1 MPHLVEMDKK
11 YSKKGLKIIA
21 AEVQGSSKQAIGKI
35 IEENN
40 AGFTVTK
47 GAQGPVSIAGIP
59 HAVAFGADGKLIFK
73 GHPAS
78 DEFKDVVKKALRDV
92 DLRDVEVVEENPGV
106 LAALGDV
113 IEQRTWTNSEGVEM
127 TAAVT
132 KIDGDKVIF
141 RLQKNGKT
149 VPYPISKLSEEDQK
163 LIKEKIE
170 DE

>member
-1 MPHLVEMDKK
+1 MDKK
-11 YSKKGLKIIA
+11 YSNKGLKIIA

-92 DLRDVEVVEENPGV
+92 KVVEENPGV

-113 IEQRTWTNSEGVEM
+113 IEQRTWTNSEGVKM
-127 TAAVT
+127 IAAVT

>member
-78 DEFKDVVKKALRDV
+78 EEFKDVVKKALK
-92 DLRDVEVVEENPGV
+92 DVEVVEEDPVG
-106 LAALGDV
+106 LAALGDA
-113 IEQRTWTNSEGVEM
+113 IEQRTWTNSEGIEM
-127 TAAVT
+127 VAAVT

-141 RLQKNGKT
+141 RLQKNGKI

-163 LIKEKIE
+163 LIKKKIE

>member
-11 YSKKGLKIIA
+11 YSNKGLKIIA

-92 DLRDVEVVEENPGV
+92 KVVEENPGV

-113 IEQRTWTNSEGVEM
+113 IEQRTWTNSEGVKM

>member
-92 DLRDVEVVEENPGV
+92 EVVEENPGV

>member
-1 MPHLVEMDKK
+1 M
-11 YSKKGLKIIA
+11 
-21 AEVQGSSKQAIGKI
+21 
-35 IEENN
+35 
-40 AGFTVTK
+40 TK

-92 DLRDVEVVEENPGV
+92 EVVEENPGV

-113 IEQRTWTNSEGVEM
+113 IEQRTWTNSEGVKM
-127 TAAVT
+127 IAAVT

>member
-11 YSKKGLKIIA
+11 YSRKGLKIIA

-78 DEFKDVVKKALRDV
+78 EEFKDVVKKALKN
-92 DLRDVEVVEENPGV
+92 VEVVEEDPVG
-106 LAALGDV
+106 LAALGDA
-113 IEQRTWTNSEGVEM
+113 IEQRTWTNSEGVKM
-127 TAAVT
+127 VAAVT

-141 RLQKNGKT
+141 RLQKNGKI

-163 LIKEKIE
+163 LIKKNIE

>member
-11 YSKKGLKIIA
+11 YSRKGLKIIA

-78 DEFKDVVKKALRDV
+78 EEFKDVVKKALK
-92 DLRDVEVVEENPGV
+92 DVEVVKENPGG
-106 LAALGDV
+106 LAALGDA
-113 IEQRTWTNSEGVEM
+113 IEQRTWTNSEGVKM
-127 TAAVT
+127 VAAVT

-141 RLQKNGKT
+141 RLQKNGKI

>member
-11 YSKKGLKIIA
+11 YSNKGLKIIA

-78 DEFKDVVKKALRDV
+78 EEFKDVVKKA
-92 DLRDVEVVEENPGV
+92 LRDVEVVEENPGV

-113 IEQRTWTNSEGVEM
+113 IEQRTWTNSEGVKM

-149 VPYPISKLSEEDQK
+149 VPYLISKLSEEDQK

>member
-11 YSKKGLKIIA
+11 YSNKGLKIIA

-92 DLRDVEVVEENPGV
+92 EVVEENPGV

-113 IEQRTWTNSEGVEM
+113 IKQRTWTNSEGVEM

>member
-11 YSKKGLKIIA
+11 YSNKGLKIIA
-21 AEVQGSSKQAIGKI
+21 AEVRGSSKQAIGKI

-78 DEFKDVVKKALRDV
+78 EEFKDVVKKALRG
-92 DLRDVEVVEENPGV
+92 VEVVEENPGG
-106 LAALGDV
+106 LAALGDA
-113 IEQRTWTNSEGVEM
+113 IEQRTWTDSEGIKMV
-127 TAAVT
+127 AAVT

-141 RLQKNGKT
+141 RLQKNGKI

>member
-59 HAVAFGADGKLIFK
+59 HAVAFGADGRLIFK

-78 DEFKDVVKKALRDV
+78 DEFKDVVKKA
-92 DLRDVEVVEENPGV
+92 LRDVEVVEENPGV

-113 IEQRTWTNSEGVEM
+113 IEQRTWTNSEGGEM

>member
-11 YSKKGLKIIA
+11 YSNKGLKIIA

-78 DEFKDVVKKALRDV
+78 DEFKDVVKKALRN
-92 DLRDVEVVEENPGV
+92 VEVVEENPGV

-113 IEQRTWTNSEGVEM
+113 IEQRTWTNSEGVKM

>member
-78 DEFKDVVKKALRDV
+78 EEFKDVVKKALK
-92 DLRDVEVVEENPGV
+92 DVEVVEEDPVG
-106 LAALGDV
+106 LAALGDA
-113 IEQRTWTNSEGVEM
+113 IEQRTWTNSEGDEIV
-127 TAAVT
+127 AAVT

-141 RLQKNGKT
+141 RMNGKIF
-149 VPYPISKLSEEDQK
+149 PYLISKLSEEDQK
-163 LIKEKIE
+163 LIKKKIE

>member
-78 DEFKDVVKKALRDV
+78 EEFKDVVKKALK
-92 DLRDVEVVEENPGV
+92 DVEVVEEDPVG
-106 LAALGDV
+106 LAALGDA
-113 IEQRTWTNSEGVEM
+113 IEQRTWTNSEGDEIV
-127 TAAVT
+127 AAVT

-141 RLQKNGKT
+141 RMNGKIF
-149 VPYPISKLSEEDQK
+149 PYLISKLSEEDQK
-163 LIKEKIE
+163 LIKKKIE
-170 DE
+170 DG

>member
-11 YSKKGLKIIA
+11 YSNKGLKIIA

-92 DLRDVEVVEENPGV
+92 QVVEENPGV

>member
-11 YSKKGLKIIA
+11 YSNKGLRIIA

-40 AGFTVTK
+40 VGFTVTK

-78 DEFKDVVKKALRDV
+78 EEFKDVVRKALRDV
-92 DLRDVEVVEENPGV
+92 KVVKENPGG

-113 IEQRTWTNSEGVEM
+113 IEQRTWTNSEGVKM
-127 TAAVT
+127 VAAVT
-132 KIDGDKVIF
+132 KIDVDKVIF

-163 LIKEKIE
+163 LIKRMIE

>member
-11 YSKKGLKIIA
+11 YSNKGLKIIA

-78 DEFKDVVKKALRDV
+78 DEFKDVVKKA
-92 DLRDVEVVEENPGV
+92 LRDVEVVEENPGV

>member
-59 HAVAFGADGKLIFK
+59 HAVAFGADGRLIFK

-78 DEFKDVVKKALRDV
+78 DEFKDVVKKA
-92 DLRDVEVVEENPGV
+92 LRDVEVVEENPGV